1 MSDDIHIRK
10 AGRAGRITLNRP
22 KALNAMT
29 YPMAL
34 AIEDAL
40 DGWADDP
47 EVGLVVIDAEGD
59 KAFCAGG
66 DIVEMYETAKAGNFD
81 YGRKFWADEYR
92 LNAKTFNYPKPYI
105 AFMQG
110 FTMGGGVGISCH
122 GSHRVVGETSQIAMP
137 ECGIGLVPDV
147 GGTLLLSRAPGRLGE
162 YLSTTGTRMGP
173 GDALLAGFADHFVP
187 EKDWPGVI
195 AELESSG
202 SPAAIDH
209 AACPA
214 PEGKLA
220 GLQSAVDAGFNRQ
233 TAADILSALQDQ
245 QTDFAKDTVKLL
257 TRQSPLSVACAVEM
271 IHRIRG
277 AKGIEPALDLE
288 FRFVWRSAEQGDFI
302 EGIRAAVIDK
312 DRKPRWRHDGIGDVS
327 AEDVAA
333 MLAPLTGNAL
343 KL

>member
-92 LNAKTFNYPKPYI
+92 LNAKIVNYPKPYI

-173 GDALLAGFADHFVP
+173 GDALLAGFADHFIA
-187 EKDWPGVI
+187 EEDWPGVI

-202 SPAAIDH
+202 DPAAIDH